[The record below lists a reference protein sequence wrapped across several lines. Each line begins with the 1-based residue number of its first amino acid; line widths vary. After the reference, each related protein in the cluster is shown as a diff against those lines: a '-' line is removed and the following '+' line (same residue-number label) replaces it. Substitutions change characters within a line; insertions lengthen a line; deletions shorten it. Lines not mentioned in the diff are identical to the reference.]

1 MPEPTEDLK
10 LTVYTQ
16 DGEAHPVEVPPD
28 IQTTDFIRELIEGLR
43 LPMTNA
49 EQQRVVWKLHDKH
62 LARELDPDRSLRD
75 NGVRTGHEMM
85 LRRDVTAGA

>member
-1 MPEPTEDLK
+1 MPESTEDLK

-28 IQTTDFIRELIEGLR
+28 MQTIDFIRELVEGLR
-43 LPMTNA
+43 LPVTNA
-49 EQQRVVWKLHDKH
+49 EQQRVVWKLHSKH
-62 LARELDPDRSLRD
+62 LARDLDAERSLRD
-75 NGVRTGHEMM
+75 NGVHTGHDVY